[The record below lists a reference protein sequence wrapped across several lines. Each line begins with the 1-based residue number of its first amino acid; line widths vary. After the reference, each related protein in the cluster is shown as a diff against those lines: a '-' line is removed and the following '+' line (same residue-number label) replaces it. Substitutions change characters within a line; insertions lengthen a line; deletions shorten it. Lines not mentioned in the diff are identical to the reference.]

1 MTNNS
6 NEQDG
11 IPSCIFTSN
20 ILVEKE
26 PIGIIQMI
34 NQGAISRF
42 EAWQVLQL
50 IHQDEIKCGL
60 PQYGVLTV
68 FSLAKDVKQFQ
79 EMFEQGCDMLRDA
92 GIIDDEFEKAT
103 FEAMNKIIA
112 KQKKMNVIS
121 PLDKKPKKGKLKK
134 SKNNPSTKKNN

>member
-1 MTNNS
+1 MTNNN

-92 GIIDDEFEKAT
+92 GIIDDEFEKAKVLIYRAG
-103 FEAMNKIIA
+103 F
-112 KQKKMNVIS
+112 
-121 PLDKKPKKGKLKK
+121 KG
-134 SKNNPSTKKNN
+134 